1 MQTVRL
7 RLRVFAT
14 IWLLFQTLQFSAFIP
29 RDSCLKHRPGAAS
42 EPASCH
48 HPAPP
53 ADCSL
58 GNGCAGPLASLIVL
72 LSNQGIL
79 SEAAVMVQ
87 QMPPTP
93 VADASDDGA
102 GSLFER
108 PDPPP
113 PRL

>member
-1 MQTVRL
+1 MRTVRL
-7 RLRVFAT
+7 RLCVFAT
-14 IWLLFQTLQFSAFIP
+14 IWLLFQTAQFSAFIP
-29 RDSCLKHRPGAAS
+29 RDCCLKHRPGAAS

-53 ADCSL
+53 ANCSFS
-58 GNGCAGPLASLIVL
+58 NGCAGPLASLMVL

-79 SEAAVMVQ
+79 PEAAAVVEHMI
-87 QMPPTP
+87 PTTVP
-93 VADASDDGA
+93 DSSDDGT
-102 GSLFER
+102 GSLLER

>member
-29 RDSCLKHRPGAAS
+29 RDCCLKHRPGAAS

-53 ADCSL
+53 ANCSL
-58 GNGCAGPLASLIVL
+58 GNGCAGPLASLMVL

-79 SEAAVMVQ
+79 PEAATVAQ
-87 QMPPTP
+87 QTVPTP
-93 VADASDDGA
+93 VPDSSDDDA
-102 GSLFER
+102 GSLLER
-108 PDPPP
+108 PDSPP